1 MQMKIIICRN
11 LFARTIYVMGFG
23 NVRTVFTFRLCLVY
37 LVLYFPLHLFSQE
50 QPTLTQRKIA
60 LKQSEEFC
68 TDLNQF
74 ASGNTDARIWLTSL
88 LEFSQNQAYDDICG
102 SNKEISFLSLLN
114 CLAKV
119 NGKYRIECQQTAR
132 KEELSWFESAWPN
145 GSTNTDPAYV
155 IVVPIHKKVNGRQ
168 TEGLLLVRAV
178 SGKIVNYYKTVPQK
192 FIVQLFSDSPQPVPQ
207 PEPSAGQTFTDQ
219 RDGHAYRTVTINNQ
233 VWMAE
238 NLAYKPTS
246 GTYWVYKND
255 SIVLKYEKWVP
266 QVDWYFYDW
275 ETARK
280 ACPCGWHLP
289 SNDEWNTLIDYVG
302 RYAGKKLKSATSW
315 RVRNQSNDTYGFSAS
330 PGGYVGDD
338 WKTYNLYI
346 GSRGY
351 WWTSSEAKSRFP
363 KAYAR
368 YIDEEKDQVGKEKR
382 FKSYDLLSVRCLR
395 DK

>member
-11 LFARTIYVMGFG
+11 LFASAINVMGFG

-37 LVLYFPLHLFSQE
+37 LVLCLPLHLFSQE
-50 QPTLTQRKIA
+50 QPSLMQRKLA

-68 TDLNQF
+68 ADLNQF
-74 ASGNTDARIWLTSL
+74 AGGNTDARIWLTSL
-88 LEFSQNQAYDDICG
+88 LEFNQNQAYDDICG

-178 SGKIVNYYKTVPQK
+178 SGKIVNYYKTVPTK
-192 FIVQLFSDSPQPVPQ
+192 FKVLLFSDSPQPVPQ

-219 RDGHAYRTVTINNQ
+219 RDGHVYRIVTINNQ

-246 GTYWVYKND
+246 GKFWDYSDYKD
-255 SIVLKYEKWVP
+255 KQWLGPEYG
-266 QVDWYFYDW
+266 YLYDW

-280 ACPCGWHLP
+280 VCPSGWHLP
-289 SNDEWNTLIDYVG
+289 NDDEWTMLTKFVG
-302 RYAGKKLKSATSW
+302 RNAGKKLKSAKAWVLTPGYNESDG
-315 RVRNQSNDTYGFSAS
+315 STDSYEFSAV
-330 PGGYVGDD
+330 PGGTGRD
-338 WKTYNLYI
+338 
-346 GSRGY
+346 RGY
-351 WWTSSEAKSRFP
+351 SSAAWGGFWWTSTEVETRFGMEAYCRFMRWGNDRVQKEKEFP
-363 KAYAR
+363 KT
-368 YIDEEKDQVGKEKR
+368 G
-382 FKSYDLLSVRCLR
+382 LSVRCLR